1 MQAQRQIIAQTPS
14 AVPSQVRARSRL
26 SVTVAVGDAEPL
38 RRVLFV
44 ALGGRIQRLVKTEAK
59 EPGSLE
65 TLASLHIVLDREA
78 VDEAMHLVMS
88 STRSAQFG
96 RVQPVCAPNASPAVT
111 RGS

>member
-1 MQAQRQIIAQTPS
+1 MQAQRQITARTQSNVATQ
-14 AVPSQVRARSRL
+14 ARARSRL
-26 SVTVAVGDAEPL
+26 SVTVAASDAEPL
-38 RRVLFV
+38 RRVLFI

-65 TLASLHIVLDREA
+65 TLASLHIVLDRAA
-78 VDEAMHLVMS
+78 VAEAMHLVMS

-96 RVQPVCAPNASPAVT
+96 RVQAICAPSMCPVVS